1 MTTIDALLADYAY
14 TDGNKYSEWR
24 EGDKVAEYGLTA
36 LIAGGAGIAA
46 AKLGLFGKMWKVILA
61 AFIAMK
67 KLLVVVVLAI
77 AAFVKKL
84 FSKQPQP
91 AAASNSKA
99 G

>member
-1 MTTIDALLADYAY
+1 M
-14 TDGNKYSEWR
+14 
-24 EGDKVAEYGLTA
+24 TA

-46 AKLGLFGKMWKVILA
+46 AKLGVFGKLWKVIIA

-67 KLLVVVVLAI
+67 KLIIVAVLAI
-77 AAFVKKL
+77 VDFVKNL
-84 FSKQPQP
+84 FGKQPQP